1 VSYDGPF
8 LAGIQFEVTAG
19 GMWFEGYW
27 WWVCPSGQPT
37 AAQKFALW
45 NVTSQGSGTLI
56 PGSVVTSGP
65 LTAGQWNWVPLA
77 APFPLAIGTCYNAC
91 TGFTGSFPNT
101 TGQFDSGEPYGA
113 GLANGPLTAYSDTN
127 GSLPA
132 PYTTSQGVFGVAGTD
147 PSASMPLGG
156 SNSANFWMDLQ
167 VSGTARADYAGS
179 YRLWP
184 NKHDAA
190 PETSPD
196 SAVNY
201 VVATEIHLSQE
212 CSVDNIWYYSPPGV
226 SQLATECGIWDMGTR
241 QLYGENASPSW
252 SGGAGSGWISCA
264 VSGLVLPAGQYKVAV
279 YNGAAVP
286 APWSAKQLRYWDIG
300 PGQHGITNGPLAA
313 PSLADASMA
322 TIYQGSGQEPG
333 QCTFAVG
340 PPDQYP
346 DLYVDGLAQ
355 NYWVDVEVTPASGP
369 VSSPPAPS
377 SPPPGSPPP
386 PSEPPDDAGAA
397 FLVFFP

>member
-8 LAGIQFEVTAG
+8 LAGIQFEVTTG

-45 NVTSQGSGTLI
+45 NVTGQGTGTLI

-65 LTAGQWNWVPLA
+65 LTAGQWNWVPLS

-91 TGFTGSFPNT
+91 TGFTGSFPSTND
-101 TGQFDSGEPYGA
+101 QFDSGDPYGA
-113 GLANGPLTAYSDTN
+113 GLVNGPLTAYSGTN
-127 GSLPA
+127 GSLRT

-147 PSASMPLGG
+147 PSVNLPLTG

-167 VSGTARADYAGS
+167 VGDTAPADYAGS

-184 NKHDAA
+184 NKRDAA

-212 CSVDNIWYYSPPGV
+212 CSVDKIWYYSPPGV
-226 SQLATECGIWDMGTR
+226 NQLATECGIWDIGTR
-241 QLYGENASPSW
+241 QLYAEDASPSW

-264 VSGLVLPAGQYKVAV
+264 FSGLILPAGAYKVAV

-286 APWSAKQLRYWDIG
+286 GPWSAKQLRYWDIG
-300 PGQHGITNGPLAA
+300 PGHNGITNGPLTA
-313 PSLADASMA
+313 PSLAAASPA
-322 TIYQGSGQEPG
+322 SVYQGSGTEPG

-355 NYWVDVEVTPASGP
+355 NYWVDAEVTPATGP
-369 VSSPPAPS
+369 VSSPLPTASATS
-377 SPPPGSPPP
+377 SPPPSNPPL
-386 PSEPPDDAGAA
+386 DKDAGGA